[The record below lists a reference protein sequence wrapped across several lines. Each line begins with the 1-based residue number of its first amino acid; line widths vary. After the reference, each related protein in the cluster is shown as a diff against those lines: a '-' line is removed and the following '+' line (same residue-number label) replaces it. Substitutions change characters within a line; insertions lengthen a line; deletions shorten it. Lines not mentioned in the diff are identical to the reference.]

1 MYSIFLFFIP
11 LFLCQIT
18 TTDNDSGMDGQITY
32 NILSDNKAGLFSITN
47 DGNVTVTGI
56 LDREATP
63 NFFLTIQVSV

>member
-1 MYSIFLFFIP
+1 
-11 LFLCQIT
+11 
-18 TTDNDSGMDGQITY
+18 MDGQITY

-63 NFFLTIQVSV
+63 NFILTIQVSV